1 MSSVADYCT
10 VYSGKPGFCT
20 CGCSGTYYQRGDKM
34 FYTMLNK
41 VFDNVNTVVNSEGDL
56 TVKIG
61 NRFYVASVKKLSN
74 IDRL

>member
-1 MSSVADYCT
+1 MSISNVVNVAEYCT

-41 VFDNVNTVVNSEGDL
+41 VLDNVKSVVNSEGDL
-56 TVKIG
+56 TVTI
-61 NRFYVASVKKLSN
+61 
-74 IDRL
+74 